1 MKDPAWIGVLVAMM
15 LALQMMSDPRVT
27 REFIRKTM
35 VWVGVYLVHTAIGI
49 GFLFLLIRVGRG
61 PNAIAGVLA
70 AFVGWILLG
79 VLMLIRFVPR
89 LREPP
94 RWLMHV
100 GVADILCLA
109 VIAGGVAAAF
119 GLI

>member
-15 LALQMMSDPRVT
+15 LAIQMMSDPRIT
-27 REFIRKTM
+27 RDFIRKTM
-35 VWVGVYLVHTAIGI
+35 VWVGVYLVHTAIGA

-61 PNAIAGVLA
+61 PNAIGGVLA
-70 AFVGWILLG
+70 AFLGWIFLG
-79 VLMLIRFVPR
+79 VLFLIRFVPR

-100 GVADILCLA
+100 GIADAICLL
-109 VIAGGVAAAF
+109 VIAAGVAAALGF
-119 GLI
+119 I